1 MRFERVG
8 GEETVSV
15 DVRVICATNK
25 DLSRKVAEKAFRADL
40 YFRIAVLPLRM
51 PSLSERTEDI
61 PVLARHFLMLEGDG
75 KPRSLGDEA
84 AAALAARPWP
94 GNVRELKNAME
105 RLRVLT
111 DEDPIVAATVERIL
125 GQREQDP
132 DQSPPGDRIPA
143 RLLALGLQ
151 EAKEAFEKDY
161 LAQKLKACDYNI
173 SRTAE
178 AIGVYPSGLHA
189 KIKKLGI
196 ELKK

>member
-1 MRFERVG
+1 
-8 GEETVSV
+8 
-15 DVRVICATNK
+15 
-25 DLSRKVAEKAFRADL
+25 
-40 YFRIAVLPLRM
+40 
-51 PSLSERTEDI
+51 
-61 PVLARHFLMLEGDG
+61 
-75 KPRSLGDEA
+75 
-84 AAALAARPWP
+84 
-94 GNVRELKNAME
+94 
-105 RLRVLT
+105 
-111 DEDPIVAATVERIL
+111 VERIL

-132 DQSPPGDRIPA
+132 DQSPPGDRIPG